1 MRMKEDAMKN
11 GQLKAAYNVQ
21 TGEENRFA
29 IGYDIFDN
37 PADMRTL
44 PVHIENVEKRLG
56 CKFKINIA
64 DAGYGSEENY
74 EYLNKKGIVALV
86 KYRSYHKEHKKN
98 YKKKIFESEN
108 WVYDAEKKE
117 YTCPNGKAVSYI
129 RTVTKENSS
138 GYKQTIDV
146 YQCKDCDGC
155 PLRSECTK
163 AKQGRTVQRNEKW
176 LSQKVQVNELFEDA
190 EYKAI
195 AKRRSIECETVFGQI
210 KGNQK
215 FRRFLLRGKEK
226 VGTEWGLL
234 LIGYNI
240 KTMIWTENEKKKK
253 EAQQPAA

>member
-1 MRMKEDAMKN
+1 M
-11 GQLKAAYNVQ
+11 
-21 TGEENRFA
+21 
-29 IGYDIFDN
+29 
-37 PADMRTL
+37 
-44 PVHIENVEKRLG
+44 
-56 CKFKINIA
+56 
-64 DAGYGSEENY
+64 
-74 EYLNKKGIVALV
+74 
-86 KYRSYHKEHKKN
+86 
-98 YKKKIFESEN
+98 
-108 WVYDAEKKE
+108 
-117 YTCPNGKAVSYI
+117 
-129 RTVTKENSS
+129 
-138 GYKQTIDV
+138 

-215 FRRFLLRGKEK
+215 FRRFLLRGKK

>member
-1 MRMKEDAMKN
+1 M
-11 GQLKAAYNVQ
+11 
-21 TGEENRFA
+21 
-29 IGYDIFDN
+29 
-37 PADMRTL
+37 
-44 PVHIENVEKRLG
+44 
-56 CKFKINIA
+56 
-64 DAGYGSEENY
+64 
-74 EYLNKKGIVALV
+74 
-86 KYRSYHKEHKKN
+86 
-98 YKKKIFESEN
+98 
-108 WVYDAEKKE
+108 
-117 YTCPNGKAVSYI
+117 